1 MRLTE
6 RCKCGARI
14 KLDGGTGE
22 VDRMV
27 RAWRRQHADCRKA
40 RRSSMTFGMGTVEF
54 GPIRQANPPMPGT
67 PGQAELPLD
76 EPTRIID
83 ELDLDAGSLSLDLE
97 PSAFPVDPPSIIDDI
112 DQALAEAE
120 SYAGLTCPSCGHP
133 QHEHGMS
140 GCHVSIEADDPST
153 PNGMAGYPCDC
164 RLTPPELAAL
174 DAI

>member
-83 ELDLDAGSLSLDLE
+83 ELDLDAGSLS
-97 PSAFPVDPPSIIDDI
+97 I